1 LITIEEREN
10 EPSDVSFGCALLTII
25 DEILSMTNILIV
37 EDESIVAWD
46 IKETLEKLGYQV
58 VDFAI
63 SGAEA
68 IRAATTS
75 RPDLVLMDI
84 RLAGAIDGITAG
96 AEIYDRLNIPVVYLT
111 AHADDRTLERA
122 TQTNPFGYILKP
134 FRSQT
139 LQSTIKVALQR
150 HQLEQSTHLSQADF
164 ANTLNSIGNGTI
176 VTDRQGLV
184 TFLNPIAQKL
194 TGWDSK
200 AAIGLQI
207 DRVFHPIWETDG
219 TPIENPS
226 LRTMRLKQP
235 IVSPDRCWLVA
246 KDGVEIPIS
255 DTATPICKPDGE
267 VVGSIIVFQNNTD
280 RLSCQL
286 DLQERNQDLEL
297 FQLKLISQLQAK
309 TAEYQQAISCIQVL
323 DLVFKKIHTA
333 HTETELLQSALEQ
346 LGSAIDADYGWCTL
360 HDVRESTA
368 TIVCE
373 YINQEHQ
380 FYPISRIGHQI
391 DALLY
396 PRFYNH
402 LFERE
407 SWIDPPGEITPKLYL
422 DLLTP
427 AAQMLICPLIA
438 DPPGI
443 EDLSEQIEDWA
454 IGEVG
459 IITTGKPWTACQ
471 ARLIGQILSSAI
483 KLFRQTHRH
492 LVDRESIAVSLK
504 WLDSL
509 QAEFRSS
516 IVDVNQAMQVSAEL
530 LHEQIRS
537 IDLQTANLESL
548 AGHQKLHRQ
557 LAVNLQLL
565 QAEWQRQFVLIDTLI
580 DVRTHGTTNQIQALS
595 DVQFGQWI
603 ADITKTCSALTRRYH
618 QEMGARISDRLPPK
632 LLYPFPMLELIV
644 LELFENACKYT
655 PQQHLIILEVDVGDR
670 QLQFG
675 VVSMGIELSA
685 RELDLIFCP
694 FGRDTQEFAPT
705 SGITGLGLSLIHQL
719 VPLLG
724 GDIHANGDRHQTS
737 LILTV
742 PSSRP
747 SGLRPSN

>member
-10 EPSDVSFGCALLTII
+10 EPSDVSFGCALLAII

-84 RLAGAIDGITAG
+84 RLAGGIDGITAG

-150 HQLEQSTHLSQADF
+150 HQSEQSTHLSQADF
-164 ANTLNSIGNGTI
+164 ATTLNSIGNGTI

-207 DRVFHPIWETDG
+207 DRVFHLIWETDG
-219 TPIENPS
+219 TPIENPCM
-226 LRTMRLKQP
+226 RAMRLKQP
-235 IVSPDRCWLVA
+235 IVSPDRCWLMA
-246 KDGVEIPIS
+246 KGGLEIPIS
-255 DTATPICKPDGE
+255 DTATPICQPDGE
-267 VVGSIIVFQNNTD
+267 VVGSIVVFQNNTD
-280 RLSCQL
+280 RLSCLL

-297 FQLKLISQLQAK
+297 FQLKLISQLQVK
-309 TAEYQQAISCIQVL
+309 TDEYQQAIACIQVL
-323 DLVFKKIHTA
+323 ELILKKVRTA
-333 HTETELLQSALEQ
+333 QTETELIEIALEQ
-346 LGSAIDADYGWCTL
+346 LGTAMNADYCWCTL
-360 HDVRESTA
+360 HQIQDGIASV
-368 TIVCE
+368 VGE
-373 YINQEHQ
+373 YINTEGLS
-380 FYPISRIGHQI
+380 YPTSKVGHQI
-391 DALLY
+391 DVLLY

-407 SWIDPPGEITPKLYL
+407 SWIDPPSEITPKLYL
-422 DLLTP
+422 DLLTS

-443 EDLSEQIEDWA
+443 EDLAEQIEDWA

-459 IITTGKPWTACQ
+459 IITTGKSWTACQ
-471 ARLIGQILSSAI
+471 ARLVGQILSYAV
-483 KLFRQTHRH
+483 KFFRQTHH
-492 LVDRESIAVSLK
+492 ELLDRESIAVSLK
-504 WLDSL
+504 WLHSL
-509 QAEFRSS
+509 QDEFRSS
-516 IVDVNQAMQVSAEL
+516 IVDVNQAMHVSAEL

-537 IDLQTANLESL
+537 IDLQTANLGIV

-565 QAEWQRQFVLIDTLI
+565 QAEWQRQFLLIDTLI
-580 DVRTHGTTNQIQALS
+580 DVRTNSTTKQIQSLS
-595 DVQFGQWI
+595 DGQFGQWI
-603 ADITKTCSALTRRYH
+603 ADMIKTCSALTRRYH

-632 LLYPFPMLELIV
+632 LLYPFPIIELIV

-685 RELDLIFCP
+685 RELELIFRP

-724 GDIHANGDRHQTS
+724 GDIRATTDRHQTS
-737 LILTV
+737 LILTL
-742 PSSRP
+742 PRSRS
-747 SGLRPSN
+747 SGLRPPN